1 MLASRAVA
9 HVDSSLRELVPRYLE
24 RRAADVAALR
34 EAARDGAFPEAHVI
48 GHRMK
53 GSGGGY
59 GFDPITRMGE
69 RIETAAATLDA
80 AGILA
85 AADDLARYIV
95 DVEVVFVEDE

>member
-9 HVDSSLRELVPRYLE
+9 HVDESLRELVPRYLE

-34 EAARDGAFPEAHVI
+34 EAAHGGAFPDAHVI

-59 GFDPITRMGE
+59 GFDEITRIGE
-69 RIETAAATLDA
+69 RVETAATMLDA
-80 AGILA
+80 AGILS
-85 AADDLARYIV
+85 AADDLARYV
-95 DVEVVFVEDE
+95 SEVEIVFVEDH